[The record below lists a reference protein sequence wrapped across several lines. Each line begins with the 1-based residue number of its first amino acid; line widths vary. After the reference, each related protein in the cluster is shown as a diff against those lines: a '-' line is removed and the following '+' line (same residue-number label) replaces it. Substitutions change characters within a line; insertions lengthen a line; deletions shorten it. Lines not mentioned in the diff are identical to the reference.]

1 MLIITTN
8 FPKGF
13 FLTFL
18 GFGRFIIMIYLF
30 VLRASLLD
38 YGIVGK
44 ILDSSRDLSRY
55 SDSYTFWCV
64 MLWRGSRS
72 TAYIG
77 FEYCAFLGPAFVGV
91 VKAIKPLPQQYEG
104 YKRNSMIARKTTLM
118 DVGG

>member
-72 TAYIG
+72 TAYIVD
-77 FEYCAFLGPAFVGV
+77 CAQIGSDLSIVPFWGQLLSEWL
-91 VKAIKPLPQQYEG
+91 KQSNRC
-104 YKRNSMIARKTTLM
+104 RNNTRVIREIR
-118 DVGG
+118 